1 VVDENKM
8 IGVCDKL
15 IGVFMVD
22 KPTPTDWRRLLAF
35 SREWDN
41 IRPHFFA
48 RCNDKAVSETDP
60 VLKEKLLRLARKLKV
75 VCFVFKF
82 ATRDC
87 EFVVLSL
94 ILFCCRNLI
103 LQNNIG
109 ICSKSILYSTF
120 VAAMYR
126 HLTIS

>member
-1 VVDENKM
+1 MLLSVYLGRRSLQPCNYVASNEDNASSDVVDESKM

-48 RCNDKAVSETDP
+48 RCNDKAVSEADP
-60 VLKEKLLRLARKLKV
+60 VLKEKLLRLARKLKE
-75 VCFVFKF
+75 VCFV
-82 ATRDC
+82 
-87 EFVVLSL
+87 L
-94 ILFCCRNLI
+94 NL
-103 LQNNIG
+103 LLKTVN
-109 ICSKSILYSTF
+109 
-120 VAAMYR
+120 
-126 HLTIS
+126 